1 MTIVD
6 TTLIIEQLTASL
18 PGSADYTVPAGT
30 TAKIV
35 HAVATNIHASNSAL
49 LTVNIADAGGTDS
62 VYIDA
67 RAIPV
72 GKSYLCP
79 EIVGMNL
86 KSTDELKAFSDA
98 TTQINLR
105 ISIRETS

>member
-1 MTIVD
+1 MPIVD
-6 TTLIIEQLTASL
+6 TTVPIEQLPASL
-18 PGSADYTVPAGT
+18 PGSADYTVAAST

-49 LTVNIADAGGTDS
+49 LTVTIADAGGDDS

-67 RAIPV
+67 KAIPV

-79 EIVGMNL
+79 ELVGQNL
-86 KSTDELKAFSDA
+86 KSTDEIKAFSDA
-98 TTQINLR
+98 TSQINLR
-105 ISIRETS
+105 ISIRETT